1 MTPYIEI
8 DNTKYEF
15 IANFKMQ
22 KEYRKELKAI
32 ETKFNKEL
40 LDSLGAN
47 GINELKELQTKIQN
61 AKTDEEKAALEISIN
76 PKLLEVAYT
85 NTAEQEDLLFELN
98 EKYCF
103 AMLEAKYNLTRDQFE
118 KIEYDLSK
126 EKGFDYVV
134 SLINA
139 ICKQVFTTA
148 ERGTPQQ
155 TSWDWE
161 KKNLVS

>member
-8 DNTKYEF
+8 DNTRYEF

-40 LDSLGAN
+40 LDSLGSN
-47 GINELKELQTKIQN
+47 GINELKELQEKIQN
-61 AKTDEEKAALEISIN
+61 AKTDEEKTNLEKSIN
-76 PKLLEVAYT
+76 PQLLQVAYS
-85 NTAEQEDLLFELN
+85 NTTEQEDILFELN
-98 EKYCF
+98 EKYCY
-103 AMLEAKYNLTRDQFE
+103 AMLKAKYSLTQDQFE
-118 KIEYDLSK
+118 KIENDLSE

-161 KKNLVS
+161 NKNLAS